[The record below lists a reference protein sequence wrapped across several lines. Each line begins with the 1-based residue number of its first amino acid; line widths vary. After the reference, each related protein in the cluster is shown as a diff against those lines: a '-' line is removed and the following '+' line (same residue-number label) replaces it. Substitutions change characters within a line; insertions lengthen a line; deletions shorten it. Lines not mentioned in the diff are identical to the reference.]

1 MPKALPT
8 VIDIARLAG
17 VSAATVDR
25 ALHHR
30 SGVRQATLQRVLKAA
45 AELQYLPQA
54 ELYAAMAPPPMRL
67 LFILPSRSSR
77 FLWMLGEWVKHSQE
91 HWAPYNV
98 SCRVAAV
105 ESFDPDALTRLMLR
119 RGKQCD
125 GVAFM
130 ALEHPKVREAVA
142 DLANHGIPTV
152 TLVSDLSHSQRNAYV
167 GLDNR
172 AAGRTAAHL
181 IGRFLRPAQGGG
193 PHHDPQRRAKVAL
206 LAGSLDYRAH
216 EEREAG
222 FLHLFTEQYP
232 DMRVVGLREG
242 YDDPQTNYRQTQ
254 ALLKEHPDLAAIYNI
269 GSGSEGI
276 GQALKECG
284 RQHDIAFIGHGLT
297 PETRAL
303 LIDGSMDAVINQS
316 PLTTILNSIRIF
328 ANLRDHRS
336 MLSGVEATRTDVI
349 FRENLP

>member
-1 MPKALPT
+1 MPQALPT

-17 VSAATVDR
+17 VSPATVDR
-25 ALHHR
+25 ALHR
-30 SGVRQATLQRVLKAA
+30 RPGVRQATLQRVLKAA

-67 LFILPSRSSR
+67 LFILPDRSSR
-77 FLWMLGEWVKHSQE
+77 FLWMLGEWVRHSQE

-98 SCRVAAV
+98 SCRVAPV
-105 ESFDPDALTRLMLR
+105 ESFDPDALTHILLR
-119 RGKQCD
+119 RGKQSD

-142 DLANHGIPTV
+142 ELADRGIPSV
-152 TLVSDLSHSQRNAYV
+152 TLVSDLSHSRRSAYV

-181 IGRFLRPAQGGG
+181 IGRFLGRA
-193 PHHDPQRRAKVAL
+193 RRGAKVAM
-206 LAGSLDYRAH
+206 LAGSLSYRAH

-222 FLHLFTEQYP
+222 FLHLFAEQYP
-232 DMRVVGLREG
+232 QVRVVGLREG
-242 YDDPQTNYRQTQ
+242 YDDPDTNYRQTL

-269 GSGSEGI
+269 GGGAEGI
-276 GQALKECG
+276 GQALKERG
-284 RQHDIAFIGHGLT
+284 KQHDIVFIGHGLT
-297 PETRAL
+297 PDTRGL
-303 LIDGSMDAVINQS
+303 LIDGGMDAVINQS

-328 ANLRDHRS
+328 TNLRDHRS
-336 MLSGVEATRTDVI
+336 TLSGVEATRTDVI

>member
-1 MPKALPT
+1 MPPALPT

-17 VSAATVDR
+17 VSPATVDR

-30 SGVRQATLQRVLKAA
+30 PGVRQATLQRVLKAA
-45 AELQYLPQA
+45 AELNYLPQA

-67 LFILPSRSSR
+67 LYVLPTRSSR
-77 FLWMLGEWVKHSQE
+77 FLWMLGEWVKHSHE
-91 HWAPYNV
+91 HWAPFNV
-98 SCRVAAV
+98 NCRVTAV
-105 ESFDPDALTRLMLR
+105 ESFDPDALTRLLLR

-125 GVAFM
+125 GIAFM

-142 DLANHGIPTV
+142 ELADRGIPCV
-152 TLVSDLSHSQRNAYV
+152 TLVSDLSHSRRSAYV

-181 IGRFLRPAQGGG
+181 IGRFLSPAHGAPGT
-193 PHHDPQRRAKVAL
+193 PQRQAKVAL
-206 LAGSLDYRAH
+206 IAGSLNYRAH
-216 EEREAG
+216 EERESG
-222 FLHLFTEQYP
+222 FLHLFAEQYP
-232 DMRVVGLREG
+232 EMRVVGLREG
-242 YDDPQTNYRQTQ
+242 YDDAQLNYRQTQ
-254 ALLKEHPDLAAIYNI
+254 ALLKEHPDLAALYNI

-276 GQALKECG
+276 GQALKEAG
-284 RQHDIAFIGHGLT
+284 RQHDVVFIGHGLT

-328 ANLRDHRS
+328 TNLRDHHS
-336 MLSGVEATRTDVI
+336 VLSGVEATRTDVI